1 MILTH
6 IGGPTVLIEIDGW
19 RLLTDPTFDAAGGHY
34 RFGWGTSSNKLTSPA
49 VSAQQLPPID
59 AVLLTHDHH
68 ADNLDTAGRALL
80 ETVPTIVTTT
90 AAATR
95 LRGADVRGLAVGT
108 DTLLTAPGR
117 SPLRVRA
124 TPARHGPPLS
134 RPIVGAVIGFAIG
147 GKGDDRVRVWVTG
160 DTVLHRALLATARS
174 LSIDVLIVHVGGV
187 QFPITGTVRYTMTG
201 RQAVRVIEAASPGV
215 AVPVHV
221 EGWSHFRDTR
231 EHLELAVAASPAAE
245 SVQWLSAGVPTEV
258 G

>member
-34 RFGWGTSSNKLTSPA
+34 RFGWGTSSNKLSSPA
-49 VSAQQLPPID
+49 MSSQQLPRID

-80 ETVPTIVTTT
+80 EKVPTILTTT
-90 AAATR
+90 VAARR
-95 LRGADVRGLAVGT
+95 LTGTDVRGLEIGKS
-108 DTLLTAPGR
+108 TLLTAPGR
-117 SPLRVRA
+117 PALRVRA

-134 RPIVGAVIGFAIG
+134 RPIVGAVVGFAIG
-147 GKGDDRVRVWVTG
+147 GRDDDHVRVWVTG

-187 QFPITGTVRYTMTG
+187 QFPITGPVRYTMTG
-201 RQAVRVIEAASPGV
+201 RQAVRLIEATSPGV

-231 EHLELAVAASPAAE
+231 EHLTQAVAASPAAA